1 MIRVLY
7 AQPCTVD
14 ESNCSTKSL
23 QMHLTIRLYNFHEP
37 SNIWTCIVQI
47 TNDSVF
53 SNARYS
59 IKSKLTLFQVL
70 QVPILRS
77 GAVDLSPFYQDCH
90 LNVTSSNI
98 ATIFTILPLLP
109 CQFSPISHFDG
120 KSFHV
125 VNSGVSSLLTRSKLS
140 GGCVRCALHGFS
152 SATEK

>member
-47 TNDSVF
+47 TNDSGF
-53 SNARYS
+53 SLARYS
-59 IKSKLTLFQVL
+59 IKSKLTLFQVF

-90 LNVTSSNI
+90 NRIASNI
-98 ATIFTILPLLP
+98 VTIFILLLLP
-109 CQFSPISHFDG
+109 GQKFSPSHILME
-120 KSFHV
+120 KSVHV
-125 VNSGVSSLLTRSKLS
+125 VNSDVRSLLTRSKLS

-152 SATEK
+152 AATEK